1 MKTFKQFV
9 NEVYAGQPITDR
21 EPTGVKSGSIGATT
35 KPKQPSLLDKIR
47 GKANAKKAT
56 NNTAKQAGQ
65 SVKNATDNTAG
76 TGSQRKPQP
85 YRQANK
91 TASPKPEKGGAL
103 AKSGDKKEPI
113 AKTKS
118 SPIQKAKVSVQQPN
132 RPMLGTAQR
141 PDLTGAKPQ
150 PQLSPSPQQKRL
162 PGATRALPPAK
173 S

>member
-1 MKTFKQFV
+1 MRTFQQFQ
-9 NEVYAGQPITDR
+9 EYAGQPITNAA
-21 EPTGVKSGSIGATT
+21 PTGLTSGTRGGET

-91 TASPKPEKGGAL
+91 TASPKPEKGREL

-118 SPIQKAKVSVQQPN
+118 SPIQKVKVDVQQPA

-141 PDLTGAKPQ
+141 PDLTGKPE
-150 PQLSPSPQQKRL
+150 QKRL